1 MSKYAIVLTAEEDG
15 RYSVSVPALP
25 GCHTWGE
32 SFEHALEMARD
43 AIDLYL
49 EDLRDHNGEPPSEAA
64 VVLASVEVA

>member
-1 MSKYAIVLTAEEDG
+1 MSRYSIVLSEEIDG

-25 GCHTWGE
+25 GCHTWGD
-32 SFEHALEMARD
+32 SFEHALDMARE

-49 EDLRDHNGEPPSEAA
+49 EDLKANHERPPQETS